1 MKEKTKKIQR
11 IVLGILDALLH
22 RFILT
27 EEERPSESPSK
38 GDTSDE
44 DSSPSK
50 GGVREPSKLNTQAPS
65 STST

>member
-1 MKEKTKKIQR
+1 MKEKTKKILR

-50 GGVREPSKLNTQAPS
+50 GE
-65 STST
+65 

>member
-1 MKEKTKKIQR
+1 MKEKTKKILR

-27 EEERPSESPSK
+27 EVERPSESPSK

-50 GGVREPSKLNTQAPS
+50 GE
-65 STST
+65 